1 MNPLTVTSRP
11 ALSLEIGERNLK
23 NFINSGYDHIHVT
36 PNENAMRKLNKLG
49 FIHMG
54 FPYYG
59 WLISIYSVIVKI
71 SAKFKIP
78 LIFFA
83 ENGEVEYGGSFNTEK
98 INMDFSDWKK
108 IFVEKGYEK
117 IIRKSKLKK
126 EELFWFDIRNEKNKN
141 NKFFITW

>member
-1 MNPLTVTSRP
+1 M
-11 ALSLEIGERNLK
+11 
-23 NFINSGYDHIHVT
+23 T

-108 IFVEKGYEK
+108 FL
-117 IIRKSKLKK
+117 LKK
-126 EELFWFDIRNEKNKN
+126 VMKK
-141 NKFFITW
+141 